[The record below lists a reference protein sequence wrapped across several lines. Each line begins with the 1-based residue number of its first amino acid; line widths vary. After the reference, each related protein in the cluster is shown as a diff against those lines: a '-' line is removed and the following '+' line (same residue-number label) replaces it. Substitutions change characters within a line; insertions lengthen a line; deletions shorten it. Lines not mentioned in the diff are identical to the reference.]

1 MLGQYGEEEEDEE
14 GGLDLAFFDK
24 ESEAER
30 LLVHQCNV
38 SERTAERLGDALA
51 ENKHVKT
58 VGWKTPTDL
67 SVSSI
72 PTHMSRQSS
81 EHRDAWY
88 VLWPNS
94 SPCRTVRWRPRPA
107 CDSCCAG

>member
-1 MLGQYGEEEEDEE
+1 MWGQVGEEEEEEE

-38 SERTAERLGDALA
+38 SERTAERLGEALA

-58 VGWKTPTDL
+58 VGQVTPHTS
-67 SVSSI
+67 SV
-72 PTHMSRQSS
+72 
-81 EHRDAWY
+81 
-88 VLWPNS
+88 L
-94 SPCRTVRWRPRPA
+94 
-107 CDSCCAG
+107 